1 MDSHTSRTA
10 RIPPEA
16 KILGV
21 GGLIPLVAGVAVHAA
36 VPQPLGYPLAQMLVD
51 YATLILSFIGG
62 IHWGFASAAFARG
75 PVGSAAPRLLG
86 LSVLPAFAGL
96 LVLLLPTLVA
106 TPLLAVAFVGV
117 LLLDRVSEGLGYAPD
132 WWMQLRMQVTGGVV
146 VLLAILTITQAIRV
160 P

>member
-1 MDSHTSRTA
+1 MDSRASGTT

-21 GGLIPLVAGVAVHAA
+21 GGLIPVVAGVAVHAA
-36 VPQPLGYPLAQMLVD
+36 VPEPLGYPLAHTVVV

-86 LSVLPAFAGL
+86 LSVLPAFVGL
-96 LVLLLPTLVA
+96 GVVLLPALA
-106 TPLLAVAFVGV
+106 AAPLLAVAFVGV

-132 WWMQLRMQVTGGVV
+132 WWMRLRIQLTGGIV
-146 VLLAILTITQAIRV
+146 VLLVILTITLAIR
-160 P
+160 